1 MESTNYVYAQAKIEY
16 TKQLI
21 DLLQDEFFDSFM
33 EMYRE
38 SKQSTSKQTLLSF
51 REKLE
56 GIPEWN
62 QTQINELSQS
72 MIKCDFLEDLITA
85 VYLTHTKILLSV
97 GKRDPLKKID
107 LVIPKTTNFLH
118 RCFISIARELWKNPY
133 LYEEDI
139 SATDY
144 QRNIQSIETIIS
156 DKIEQTIRSSLPVKD
171 ILQGQ
176 LESNPNM
183 KEDTVHVK
191 DSILDDIIERDRI
204 HSLQNTLTQGIPN
217 HRITPEPMMYDDGP
231 SEQQIKTQTANIVVN
246 DDLLKDTKED
256 TREDVYDNPDLF
268 SEKSNDDSKYV
279 DMIKQET
286 SPNYYTGDEYTVDRV
301 VNKQPVSKP
310 SDVEMEPTV
319 ETIEPSEVKVETI
332 EPTVETIEPS
342 EVANTIEPSEVKV
355 ETIEPTVET
364 IEPTVETI
372 EPTVETI
379 EPTEVKVEPTK
390 EETKSNETIVIKEP
404 GPVQE
409 SKETSLFDVVQDES
423 KDKVGELMEH
433 KKIQLKRSDDT
444 DTLDNFFDD
453 LKEMTAKD
461 KPTSLFDK

>member
-62 QTQINELSQS
+62 QMQINELSQS

-191 DSILDDIIERDRI
+191 ESILDDIQERDRI
-204 HSLQNTLTQGIPN
+204 HSHQNTLNQGVPN
-217 HRITPEPMMYDDGP
+217 HTITPEPMVYDDGP

-246 DDLLKDTKED
+246 DDLLKDT
-256 TREDVYDNPDLF
+256 REDVYDNPELF

-286 SPNYYTGDEYTVDRV
+286 SSNYYTGEEYTVDRV

-310 SDVEMEPTV
+310 SEVETTIEPSEVKT
-319 ETIEPSEVKVETI
+319 TIEPSEVKVETI
-332 EPTVETIEPS
+332 EPP
-342 EVANTIEPSEVKV
+342 V

-364 IEPTVETI
+364 IEPTVETSEPAVETS
-372 EPTVETI
+372 EPTVETS
-379 EPTEVKVEPTK
+379 EPTEVKMEPTK

-404 GPVQE
+404 GPAQE

-433 KKIQLKRSDDT
+433 KKIQLKRNDDT

>member
-191 DSILDDIIERDRI
+191 DSILDDILERDRI
-204 HSLQNTLTQGIPN
+204 HSLQNGLTHGVPN
-217 HRITPEPMMYDDGP
+217 HRITPEPMMYDGP
-231 SEQQIKTQTANIVVN
+231 SEQQIKTQTENIVVN
-246 DDLLKDTKED
+246 DDLLKDT
-256 TREDVYDNPDLF
+256 REDVYDNPELF

-279 DMIKQET
+279 DMVKQET
-286 SPNYYTGDEYTVDRV
+286 SSNYYTGDDYEVDRV
-301 VNKQPVSKP
+301 VNKQPVSKK
-310 SDVEMEPTV
+310 SEVEMEPSEVKTTIEPTV
-319 ETIEPSEVKVETI
+319 EMEPSEVKTTIEPSEVKTTIEPSEVKVETI
-332 EPTVETIEPS
+332 EPT
-342 EVANTIEPSEVKV
+342 EVKV
-355 ETIEPTVET
+355 ETIEPK
-364 IEPTVETI
+364 VETI

-379 EPTEVKVEPTK
+379 EPTEVKVEPEPSEK
-390 EETKSNETIVIKEP
+390 DTKSKETIVIKEP

-461 KPTSLFDK
+461 KTTSLFDK

>member
-1 MESTNYVYAQAKIEY
+1 METTNYVYAQAKIEY

-21 DLLQDEFFDSFM
+21 DSLQDEFFDSFM

-72 MIKCDFLEDLITA
+72 MVKCDFLEDLITA

-183 KEDTVHVK
+183 KEDTVPVK
-191 DSILDDIIERDRI
+191 ESILDDIIERDRI
-204 HSLQNTLTQGIPN
+204 HSLQNTLHPGVPN
-217 HRITPEPMMYDDGP
+217 HTITPEPMMYDDGP
-231 SEQQIKTQTANIVVN
+231 SEQQIKTQTENIVVN
-246 DDLLKDTKED
+246 DDLLKD

-279 DMIKQET
+279 DMVKQET
-286 SPNYYTGDEYTVDRV
+286 SPNYYTGVEYTVDRV
-301 VNKQPVSKP
+301 VNKQPISKESDIKVETSEVKTETSEPKVETIEP
-310 SDVEMEPTV
+310 SEVKVETSEPTV
-319 ETIEPSEVKVETI
+319 ETIEPSEVKVELGD
-332 EPTVETIEPS
+332 VEIEPS
-342 EVANTIEPSEVKV
+342 EK
-355 ETIEPTVET
+355 
-364 IEPTVETI
+364 
-372 EPTVETI
+372 
-379 EPTEVKVEPTK
+379 
-390 EETKSNETIVIKEP
+390 ETKSNETIVIKEP
-404 GPVQE
+404 GTLQE
-409 SKETSLFDVVQDES
+409 SKETSLFDAVQDES
-423 KDKVGELMEH
+423 KDKVSELMEH
-433 KKIQLKRSDDT
+433 KKIQLKSNEDT

-453 LKEMTAKD
+453 LQEMTEKD

>member
-62 QTQINELSQS
+62 QTQINELSES

-191 DSILDDIIERDRI
+191 DSILDDILERDRI
-204 HSLQNTLTQGIPN
+204 HSLQNTLTQGVPN
-217 HRITPEPMMYDDGP
+217 HRITPEPMVYDDGP

-256 TREDVYDNPDLF
+256 TREDVYDNPELF

-310 SDVEMEPTV
+310 SDVKIEPTEV
-319 ETIEPSEVKVETI
+319 KIEPTEVKVET
-332 EPTVETIEPS
+332 
-342 EVANTIEPSEVKV
+342 
-355 ETIEPTVET
+355 EPTVET

-372 EPTVETI
+372 EPTVVKIEPEPTVVKI
-379 EPTEVKVEPTK
+379 EPTEVKVEPEPSK

-409 SKETSLFDVVQDES
+409 SKETSLFDTVQDES
-423 KDKVGELMEH
+423 KDKVGELLEH
-433 KKIQLKRSDDT
+433 KKIQLKRNDDT

-453 LKEMTAKD
+453 LQEMTEKD